1 MTPRS
6 WQLSTA
12 SLVLALG
19 LGCKASKKEEP
30 THAGTPPENVAAAGA
45 TPAPRAPAIV
55 ESDVLDLLGSWVAAQ
70 NAGQF
75 DDYEKLYAAR
85 FTGTKRVGTR
95 EKKFDRAGWIADRKA
110 LFQKPF
116 AVSAESPRISLAGS
130 SAVVEFTQKWAN
142 ASYRDSGQ
150 KQLVLLK
157 DQELRI
163 ASEEMKTS
171 ELQDAA
177 PAAAVPSFEEFAWVR
192 ERPGHKTVLLLPGP
206 VDLNAV
212 TGRTEYVND
221 HEAERPVVA
230 KALAPSLAALSGQRF
245 ALYGEGGKL
254 CEATAGEF
262 VVLVDATPHF
272 GIVQQWNGQD
282 GAQLASRATRAE
294 ELWSLSQAGGRML
307 GLTLDT
313 NACQGTPRFARSAQK
328 SVARVWRSEG
338 VAPTELGSALEFARK
353 TKPHQELQRAYD
365 QLKLGKGPWDAQ
377 EAPRAQA
384 FSDGQGQTFVSLL
397 LSGSDGGGC
406 AAEFDATLWLLLEKS
421 GPTWVVQSA
430 DEGVQAHST
439 FPRYL
444 EPLFADFAF
453 DLDGDGR
460 AELLGG
466 DDFFVDLPGGYRSI
480 QNVSGAYFDCP
491 C

>member
-1 MTPRS
+1 MTLRS
-6 WQLSTA
+6 RQLSTA

-30 THAGTPPENVAAAGA
+30 PHAGTPPEKVAAAGA
-45 TPAPRAPAIV
+45 TPTRRTPAIV
-55 ESDVLDLLGSWVAAQ
+55 ESDVLALLGSWVAAQ
-70 NAGQF
+70 NAGRF
-75 DDYEKLYAAR
+75 EDYEKLYAER

-95 EKKFDRAGWIADRKA
+95 EKKFDRAGWIADRRA

-116 AVSAESPRISLAGS
+116 TVSAENPSISLAGS

-142 ASYRDSGQ
+142 ATYRDSGQ

-157 DQELRI
+157 DRELRI

-171 ELQDAA
+171 ELQDSA
-177 PAAAVPSFEEFAWVR
+177 PAADIPSFEEFAWVR

-230 KALAPSLAALSGQRF
+230 KALPPRLAALSGQRF

-254 CEATAGEF
+254 CEAIAGEF

-272 GIVQQWNGQD
+272 GMVQQWNGQD
-282 GAQLASRATRAE
+282 GAQPVSQASRAEA
-294 ELWSLSQAGGRML
+294 LWSLSRAGGRML
-307 GLTLDT
+307 GLTVDT
-313 NACQGTPRFARSAQK
+313 SACPGKPRFARDAQK
-328 SVARVWRSEG
+328 SVARVWLNER
-338 VAPTELGSALEFARK
+338 VAPAELDSVLEFARK

-365 QLKLGKGPWDAQ
+365 QLKLVKGPWDAQ
-377 EAPRAQA
+377 DAPRAQA

-397 LSGSDGGGC
+397 LSGSDGNGC
-406 AAEFDATLWLLLEKS
+406 AAEFDAKLWLLLKKS
-421 GPTWVVQSA
+421 GTTWVLQSA
-430 DEGVQAHST
+430 DEGVQAHSK
-439 FPRYL
+439 FPRFL
-444 EPLFADFAF
+444 APLFADFAF
-453 DLDGDGR
+453 DLDGDGHP
-460 AELLGG
+460 ELLGG
-466 DDFFVDLPGGYRSI
+466 DDLFVDLPGGYRSI